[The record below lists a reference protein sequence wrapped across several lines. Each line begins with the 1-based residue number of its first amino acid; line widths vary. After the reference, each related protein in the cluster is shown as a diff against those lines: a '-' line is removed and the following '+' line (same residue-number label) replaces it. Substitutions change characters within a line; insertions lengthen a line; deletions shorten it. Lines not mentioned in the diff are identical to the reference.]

1 MCAQAEEI
9 AIKSKMS
16 NLRNVSLEL
25 THFFPGYQNSYLFQE
40 LFHFLNRFGVCLLS
54 FKPGRYY

>member
-25 THFFPGYQNSYLFQE
+25 THFFSKLPK
-40 LFHFLNRFGVCLLS
+40 LLPLS
-54 FKPGRYY
+54 RIVPLLEQIWCMSA